1 MKKSIILISLIPVLL
16 LSACG
21 MAATL
26 AAPAGSSVNRALDSA
41 SAKESFGVPEAQ
53 APAAAPT
60 VAPVATNVA
69 PGSNPTDRIVLLNA
83 SLDLVVKDPS
93 DAASKIADMAFAKGG
108 WVVNSNI
115 TQSLYGSNGEKYYS
129 GDISI
134 RVPADSV
141 DKLKATLKEIEALAV
156 EVKSRQ
162 LSGQDV
168 TAEYTDAQSRLRNL
182 RASQERLLKIME
194 SAIDANAIVAVEAQL
209 REVEGEIEVLEG
221 QINYYQTASQY
232 SLISVALEP
241 YIPSQPIQIGGWH
254 PEGVA
259 KQAVQNLIRGLQ
271 GLVDFLI
278 RLGICGIPALLVIAL
293 LASPFYLIGR
303 ALIRR
308 RRKTKPAA

>member
-1 MKKSIILISLIPVLL
+1 MKKSLLLFSLILIVLL
-16 LSACG
+16 SSC
-21 MAATL
+21 AASSTVV
-26 AAPAGSSVNRALDSA
+26 PAVLGDSNRAVLGGVM
-41 SAKESFGVPEAQ
+41 KESYGAPDQ
-53 APAAAPT
+53 APAATAAPAAT
-60 VAPVATNVA
+60 EVAPE
-69 PGSNPTDRIVLLNA
+69 PGTTDRIVLLNA

-93 DAASKIADMAFAKGG
+93 DVAGKIADLAYAKGG
-108 WVVNSNI
+108 WVVSSDISQN
-115 TQSLYGSNGEKYYS
+115 LYGSDGEKYYS

-141 DKLKATLKEIEALAV
+141 DKLKATLADIEALAV

-168 TAEYTDAQSRLRNL
+168 TAQYTDAQSQLRNL
-182 RASQERLLKIME
+182 RASQERLLAIM
-194 SAIDANAIVAVEAQL
+194 AGATDTNAVLAVEEQL
-209 REVEGEIEVLEG
+209 RQVEGQIEVLEG
-221 QINYYQTASQY
+221 QINYYQTSAQY
-232 SLISVALEP
+232 SLISVTLEP

-259 KQAVQNLIRGLQ
+259 KQAIQDLIRGLQ

-303 ALIRR
+303 SLIRR
-308 RRKTKPAA
+308 RRKAKPQA